1 MLIRTLVTLL
11 TLSYPFL
18 VYLGLQRF
26 DALALLPVLM
36 VVLIL
41 RWLGGEHARDRFVIA
56 ASALGVLA
64 VTLLWDP
71 HQGLKLYPVLVNL
84 GLLVVFGSSL
94 FASQTVIERLARIK
108 EPTLPPEGV
117 RYTRKVTQAWCLFF
131 MFNAAV
137 STATM
142 LWASEEVWVLYNG
155 LIAYLL
161 IGVMLAV
168 EWLVRQRV
176 RRRA

>member
-1 MLIRTLVTLL
+1 M
-11 TLSYPFL
+11 
-18 VYLGLQRF
+18 
-26 DALALLPVLM
+26 
-36 VVLIL
+36 
-41 RWLGGEHARDRFVIA
+41 
-56 ASALGVLA
+56 
-64 VTLLWDP
+64 
-71 HQGLKLYPVLVNL
+71 
-84 GLLVVFGSSL
+84 FGSSL

>member
-1 MLIRTLVTLL
+1 MLIRALVTLL

-18 VYLGLQRF
+18 VYWGLQRF

-36 VVLIL
+36 AVLIL
-41 RWLGGEHARDRFVIA
+41 RWLGGEHARDRIVIA

-161 IGVMLAV
+161 IGVMLTV